1 MNEAPKKKPRLSRSD
16 WLARAM
22 EVLSREGGA
31 RLNVNDLCQ
40 SLGVTKGSFYAHFDG
55 RADFVEKFVVFWAE
69 TFTQSVI
76 FAIDQLVDATPEA
89 RLLALMRLLKEER
102 LARYDVAV
110 RAWAAQEL
118 IVAEGVRQV
127 DRQRFGYV
135 RQIFHDMGF
144 RGADLDTRTRLFV
157 IFHSAEPGMRLP
169 SSGLAGNAELQ
180 QRLAFFVRP

>member
-1 MNEAPKKKPRLSRSD
+1 MKAGTSRGLSLAGTDVLVLDAQTTGASPERGHLLELG
-16 WLARAM
+16 WARASG
-22 EVLSREGGA
+22 E
-31 RLNVNDLCQ
+31 
-40 SLGVTKGSFYAHFDG
+40 
-55 RADFVEKFVVFWAE
+55 RA
-69 TFTQSVI
+69 
-76 FAIDQLVDATPEA
+76 ATPEA
-89 RLLALMRLLKEER
+89 RLLVLMRLLKEER

-118 IVAEGVRQV
+118 IFAEGVQQV

-157 IFHSAEPGMRLP
+157 VYHIAEPGMRLP
-169 SSGLAGNAELQ
+169 ASGLASEAELR